1 MLPKRPDLDEYAELT
16 DDLATYKD
24 RLATKKN
31 ELDVFIAFCIREAL
45 KGGIKTKDIDYIKV
59 IGRDDKDK
67 EKIETLRR
75 EIRELDRLISSTF
88 GKMETWRW
96 SKELYISDAYHQI
109 R

>member
-24 RLATKKN
+24 RLAAKKN
-31 ELDVFIAFCIREAL
+31 ELDSFIALCIREAL
-45 KGGIKTKDIDYIKV
+45 KSGSKTKDVDYIKI
-59 IGRDDKDK
+59 IGRNDADK
-67 EKIETLRR
+67 EKIELLRR
-75 EIRELDRLISSTF
+75 EIRELERLISSTF

-96 SKELYISDAYHQI
+96 GKELYISDAYHQI